1 MPFTASLN
9 VAINDVGSFCNII
22 IMVPYLIRILY
33 GQLTQLE
40 IIADQKH
47 GLHYGLLTKW
57 KIGKSTKIITSAL
70 IFTFTF

>member
-40 IIADQKH
+40 IIAAQN
-47 GLHYGLLTKW
+47 
-57 KIGKSTKIITSAL
+57 
-70 IFTFTF
+70 IFLNGMVVTTHKFSFLCIVFC